1 MTPNIDN
8 TIQKLCKIG
17 NLLYEM
23 ADRSLKNTQKMT
35 NGIKKHTHLAKDHRR
50 NSFKS

>member
-1 MTPNIDN
+1 MIPNTDD
-8 TIQKLCKIG
+8 TIQKVCKIG
-17 NLLYEM
+17 KLLYEM

-35 NGIKKHTHLAKDHRR
+35 NGIKKHIHLAKDHRR